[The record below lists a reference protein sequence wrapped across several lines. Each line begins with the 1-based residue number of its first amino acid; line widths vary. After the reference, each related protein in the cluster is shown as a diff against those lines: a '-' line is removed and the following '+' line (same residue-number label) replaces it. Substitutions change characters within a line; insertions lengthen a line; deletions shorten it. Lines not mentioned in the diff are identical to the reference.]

1 MTKIRNPHSR
11 IAGFWMIC
19 SQSVQKTFYSLIH
32 DHRVGEPIAKPM
44 SSALMNR
51 MAHVPMHVAASQWLQ
66 WV

>member
-1 MTKIRNPHSR
+1 
-11 IAGFWMIC
+11 MIC